1 MCGIAG
7 ILSSQRYLGATDPRA
22 IVRMTDAMRHR
33 GPNGEGF
40 WSDREAGI
48 TLGHRRLAIID
59 LTDAGH
65 QPMHSSTG
73 RFVITFNGEI
83 YNFRTLR
90 QQLVDLGYR
99 FRGGS
104 DTEVL
109 LCAIE
114 CWGLESALKRSNG
127 MFAMA
132 LWDRNTRILH
142 LARDRMG
149 KKPLYVAKI
158 PSGVVFAS
166 ELKAIHACSA
176 ADSDLSLPAVA
187 ALLSRGRVPDE
198 HCIWSN
204 VFKLP
209 PAGLLSLRPE
219 DLSDQVD
226 LDKIHC
232 NIRTWWSLSGL
243 AQRSRMDP
251 LPDPDADLIVK
262 LDEVL
267 RAAVRERMVAD
278 VPVGA
283 FLSGGLDSSTVV
295 ALMQAQSSQPVRTF
309 TVAFDEQA
317 YDESSYAAS
326 VARHFGTDHTEVRLT
341 SADAL
346 DVIPSL
352 PAIWDEPFAD
362 ESQIPTLLI
371 SREAQ
376 KHVTVAL
383 SGDGGDECFAGY
395 TRHVVMARVAHLLGS
410 NRSLRRTAAKLAARV
425 ASGTYARFAN
435 VVTLPSLGSPL
446 LQTARVSRFAKILAA
461 SDERAIYDEM
471 TRLSELSL
479 ALSGEPET
487 GNDGPELDEPLS
499 QFLFRDMAEYLPSD
513 ILVKLDRASMST
525 SLEARCPMLDH
536 RVIEFAW
543 RLPTNTK
550 IRNGQGK
557 WILRQVLA
565 RYLPRHQFERPKQ
578 GFNVPIG
585 AWLKGPLRAWAS
597 DLLSETRLR
606 KQGLLDVSLVKS
618 CWRDHL
624 NGTRDHSRVLWAA
637 LMLQAW
643 LDSVAASPT
652 DSLAALPRPLPTQT
666 FNMHQG

>member
-7 ILSSQRYLGATDPRA
+7 ILSSQRYRGATDPRA

-48 TLGHRRLAIID
+48 PLGHRRLAIIA

-251 LPDPDADLIVK
+251 LPDPDTDLIVK

-267 RAAVRERMVAD
+267 RAAVRDRMVAD

-295 ALMQAQSSQPVRTF
+295 ALMQAQSSRPVRTF
-309 TVAFDEQA
+309 TVAFDEQT

-326 VARHFGTDHTEVRLT
+326 VAR
-341 SADAL
+341 
-346 DVIPSL
+346 
-352 PAIWDEPFAD
+352 
-362 ESQIPTLLI
+362 
-371 SREAQ
+371 
-376 KHVTVAL
+376 
-383 SGDGGDECFAGY
+383 
-395 TRHVVMARVAHLLGS
+395 
-410 NRSLRRTAAKLAARV
+410 
-425 ASGTYARFAN
+425 
-435 VVTLPSLGSPL
+435 
-446 LQTARVSRFAKILAA
+446 
-461 SDERAIYDEM
+461 
-471 TRLSELSL
+471 
-479 ALSGEPET
+479 
-487 GNDGPELDEPLS
+487 
-499 QFLFRDMAEYLPSD
+499 
-513 ILVKLDRASMST
+513 
-525 SLEARCPMLDH
+525 
-536 RVIEFAW
+536 
-543 RLPTNTK
+543 
-550 IRNGQGK
+550 
-557 WILRQVLA
+557 
-565 RYLPRHQFERPKQ
+565 
-578 GFNVPIG
+578 
-585 AWLKGPLRAWAS
+585 
-597 DLLSETRLR
+597 
-606 KQGLLDVSLVKS
+606 
-618 CWRDHL
+618 
-624 NGTRDHSRVLWAA
+624 
-637 LMLQAW
+637 
-643 LDSVAASPT
+643 
-652 DSLAALPRPLPTQT
+652 
-666 FNMHQG
+666 